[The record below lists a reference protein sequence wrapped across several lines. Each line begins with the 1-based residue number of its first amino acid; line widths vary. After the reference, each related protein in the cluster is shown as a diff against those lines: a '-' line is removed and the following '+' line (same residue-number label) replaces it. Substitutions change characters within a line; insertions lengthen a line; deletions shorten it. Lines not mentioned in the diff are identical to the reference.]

1 MVGVTWRGW
10 IPRLRVAEKSAEE
23 DGGYTRSRTKEYDQ
37 IAVTTM
43 LHVLLP
49 LVAGYSV
56 YSLAYHQ
63 HRSWL
68 SWLLSSLTGSM
79 YAFGFVNMTPQ
90 LFINY
95 KHKSVAAMPWRAMS
109 YKVRQQALP
118 QLFVSRVKQSQPA
131 AAGSSPSSQAALL
144 CHYLPSLLM
153 PLLPLRYYCSS
164 YLPSLTTSSPS
175 L

>member
-1 MVGVTWRGW
+1 MCCSLIELWKLSKAFVVGVTWRGW
-10 IPRLRVAEKSAEE
+10 IPSLRVAEKSAEE

-37 IAVTTM
+37 IAVATM

-49 LVAGYSV
+49 LVAGYSL

-109 YKVRQQALP
+109 YKVSRQCCRTGAEERGRTP
-118 QLFVSRVKQSQPA
+118 VSA
-131 AAGSSPSSQAALL
+131 PSS
-144 CHYLPSLLM
+144 
-153 PLLPLRYYCSS
+153 
-164 YLPSLTTSSPS
+164 
-175 L
+175 